1 MAKKTVRDIDVAG
14 KRVMVRVDFNV
25 PLDKNGQV
33 ADDTRIVEALPTINY
48 LIEQKAKVILISH
61 LGRPKGKFDEKY
73 IMDPIAKKLSE
84 LLGRDV
90 VKVDE
95 CVGDLPRAAI
105 DLMQGGDVIM
115 LENVRFHPEEEKND
129 EKFSRQ
135 LAELADIYVNDAFVT
150 AHRAHASTEGITE
163 FLPSVAG
170 FLMENELNVLGRLLA
185 HPEHPF
191 AAILG
196 GAKVSDKMAVIS
208 NLLDKVDTMI
218 IGGGMSNTFL
228 QAQGYNV
235 GKSLLEMDKV
245 DLAKSLLVEAKNKGV
260 KLLLPVDVVVA
271 PGAAPDAQQKTVPVS
286 QIPAEW
292 MALDIGPDTVALF
305 TDALKTANT
314 IVWNGPMGV
323 FEMAPF
329 AKGTEAI
336 MHALAGSKA
345 TTIVGGG
352 DSASAVKKAGVAD
365 KITHISTGGGA
376 SMEFLEGKVLPG
388 VAALMDKNLN
398 NGARC

>member
-1 MAKKTVRDIDVAG
+1 MAKKTVRDIDLAG
-14 KRVMVRVDFNV
+14 KRVLVRVDFNV
-25 PLDKNGQV
+25 PLEKNGQV

-48 LIEQKAKVILISH
+48 LIEQKAKVILVSH

-73 IMDPIAKKLSE
+73 KMDPVAKKLSA

-105 DLMQGGDVIM
+105 NLMQGGDVII

-135 LAELADIYVNDAFVT
+135 LADLADIYVNDAFGT

-170 FLMENELNVLGRLLA
+170 FLMENELNVLGRLLV

-196 GAKVSDKMAVIS
+196 GAKVSDKIAVIS

-228 QAQGYNV
+228 KAQGYDV

-245 DLAKSLLVEAKNKGV
+245 DLAKNLIAEAKSKGV
-260 KLLLPVDVVVA
+260 KLLLPLDVVVA
-271 PGAAPDAQQKTVPVS
+271 PGAAPDAKQKTVPVS
-286 QIPAEW
+286 EIPAEW
-292 MALDIGPDTVALF
+292 MALDIGPETVALF
-305 TDALKTANT
+305 TDALKNVNT

-336 MHALAGSKA
+336 MCALVESKA

-376 SMEFLEGKVLPG
+376 SLEFLEGKVLPG
-388 VAALMDKNLN
+388 VAALMDK
-398 NGARC
+398 

>member
-1 MAKKTVRDIDVAG
+1 VAKKTVRDIDVAG
-14 KRVMVRVDFNV
+14 KRVLVRVDFNV

-48 LIEQKAKVILISH
+48 LIGQKAKVILVSH
-61 LGRPKGKFDEKY
+61 LGRPKGKVDEKY
-73 IMDPIAKKLSE
+73 KMDPIAKKLSK
-84 LLGRDV
+84 LLGRIV
-90 VKVDE
+90 IKVDE
-95 CVGDLPRAAI
+95 CVGVLPQEAI

-115 LENVRFHPEEEKND
+115 LENVRFHQEEEKND

-135 LAELADIYVNDAFVT
+135 LADLADIYVNDAFGT
-150 AHRAHASTEGITE
+150 AHRAHASTVGVTE

-170 FLMENELNVLGRLLA
+170 FLMENEIDILGRLLA
-185 HPEHPF
+185 HPERPF

-208 NLLDKVDTMI
+208 NLLDIVDTMI

-245 DLAKSLLVEAKNKGV
+245 ELAKSLLVEAKNKGV

-292 MALDIGPDTVALF
+292 MALDIGPETVAQF
-305 TDALKTANT
+305 TEALKTANT

-336 MHALAGSKA
+336 MHALAESKG

-352 DSASAVKKAGVAD
+352 DSAAAVKKAGVAD

-376 SMEFLEGKVLPG
+376 TLEFLEGKVLPG
-388 VAALMDKNLN
+388 VAVLMDK
-398 NGARC
+398 

>member
-1 MAKKTVRDIDVAG
+1 VAKKTVRDIDVAG
-14 KRVMVRVDFNV
+14 KRVLVRVDFNV

-48 LIEQKAKVILISH
+48 LIGQKAKVILVSH
-61 LGRPKGKFDEKY
+61 LGRPKGKVDEKY
-73 IMDPIAKKLSE
+73 KMDPIAKKLSK
-84 LLGRDV
+84 LLGRIV
-90 VKVDE
+90 IKVDE
-95 CVGDLPRAAI
+95 CVGKLPQEAI

-115 LENVRFHPEEEKND
+115 LENVRFHQEEEKND

-135 LAELADIYVNDAFVT
+135 LADLADIYVNDAFGT
-150 AHRAHASTEGITE
+150 AHRAHASTVGVTE

-170 FLMENELNVLGRLLA
+170 FLMENEIDILGRLLA
-185 HPEHPF
+185 HPERPF

-208 NLLDKVDTMI
+208 NLLDIVDTMI

-245 DLAKSLLVEAKNKGV
+245 ELAKSLLVEAKNKGV

-292 MALDIGPDTVALF
+292 MALDIGPETVAQF
-305 TDALKTANT
+305 TEALKTANT

-336 MHALAGSKA
+336 MHALAGSKG

-352 DSASAVKKAGVAD
+352 DSAAAVKKAGVAD

-376 SMEFLEGKVLPG
+376 TLEFLEGKVLPG
-388 VAALMDKNLN
+388 VAVLMDK
-398 NGARC
+398 